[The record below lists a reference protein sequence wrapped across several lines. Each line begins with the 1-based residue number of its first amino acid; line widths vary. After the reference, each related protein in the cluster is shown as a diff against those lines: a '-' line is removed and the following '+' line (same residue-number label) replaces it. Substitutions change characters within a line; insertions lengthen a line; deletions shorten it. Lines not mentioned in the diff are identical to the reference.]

1 MDNKTFFEGLYILLI
16 IIATSGI
23 IGYGVGYFYGRVGK

>member
-1 MDNKTFFEGLYILLI
+1 MDDKTFFEGMCILLI

-23 IGYGVGYFYGRVGK
+23 IGYGAGYFHGRMEK